1 VRGRASVGIAA
12 VLLAA
17 LPAPL
22 ALGWIYN
29 EHRAIGE
36 KGIQTLEPR
45 RRAALD
51 RIWTEARS
59 GYEERLCAL
68 SAVGSLEATPKCLD
82 LADWPA
88 IAGDHSCTPEAL
100 LETVLESDWILTVAD
115 VAWRTAER
123 IERAKNEAE
132 RRNFQALG
140 DLGLERADREYS
152 TRAGSNNAHFL
163 IPRASVEIDPVAYAH
178 AMLGRGSELNA
189 AAIYVVY
196 HLAAL
201 RRAADLSP
209 EGMSSPDR
217 AAAARQ
223 ILALESFAL
232 HFLQD
237 SFAAGHIAGSW
248 GPVAERKG
256 THDYYNEHGL
266 DASSWD
272 NQAMQLFGDGH
283 MRAED
288 LDRASHTVR
297 LSLESLLDALD
308 PASETRRRIRE
319 VSVPQTIASGAFD
332 VCKASVVPDWTPG
345 ESTTAL
351 LTPILKETPVPFRG
365 PGFASLPRFRAEI
378 GSFLG
383 LASGVAGS
391 GAGGGFTEGQSGGVQ
406 GSLDVGLRFGL
417 GLEALLGD
425 AGDGL
430 IFLQAG
436 LVNQSRSTSDCGSDC
451 PSDPL
456 VTQFVPA
463 VPARSGLN
471 FRLRLPFWVLPGD
484 LILATPILA
493 FTNPTLLKKMGIRAA
508 DGGVIAIQRRIS
520 TGIGGFQFMAGRE
533 VGVTLFGYV
542 EKDAFLAVVEAPS
555 GRTVE
560 PIAVK
565 SIQWEF
571 PLVEYRPFREYG
583 SRYTYAT
590 FLQIGAG
597 LDRPVEAVI
606 VGRPDVP
613 GPTLRTRYFGFVRI
627 FFDGRRYF

>member
-1 VRGRASVGIAA
+1 VRRAASVGIAA
-12 VLLAA
+12 ILLAA
-17 LPAPL
+17 LPSAT
-22 ALGWIYN
+22 AFAWIYS
-29 EHRAIGE
+29 EHRSIGE
-36 KGIQTLEPR
+36 KGIETLDPR
-45 RRAALD
+45 HRAALD
-51 RIWTEARS
+51 AIWAAARN
-59 GYEERLCAL
+59 GYEARLCAQT
-68 SAVGSLEATPKCLD
+68 AVGSLDAAPKCID

-88 IAGDHSCTPEAL
+88 IAGDHSCTPQAL
-100 LETVLESDWILTVAD
+100 LETVLESDWILSVAD
-115 VAWRTAER
+115 VAWRTGDR
-123 IERAKNEAE
+123 IARARNEAE

-140 DLGLERADREYS
+140 DLGLERSDREYS

-163 IPRASVEIDPVAYAH
+163 IPRAGVGIDPTAYAA
-178 AMLGRGSELNA
+178 AMLGSGSELNA

-201 RRAADLSP
+201 RRAADLPP
-209 EGMSSPDR
+209 EGSPTPDR

-223 ILALESFAL
+223 VLALESLAL

-266 DASSWD
+266 EASSWD

-288 LDRASHTVR
+288 LERASHAVR
-297 LSLESLLDALD
+297 LSLESLLDALE
-308 PASETRRRIRE
+308 PSSETRRRIRE
-319 VSVPQTIASGAFD
+319 VSVPETIASGGFD
-332 VCKASVVPDWTPG
+332 VCKASVVPAWTPP
-345 ESTTAL
+345 ESTAAM
-351 LTPILKETPVPFRG
+351 LTPILRATPVPFRG

-383 LASGVAGS
+383 LASGVAGA

-406 GSLDVGLRFGL
+406 GSLDIGLRFGI

-436 LVNQSRSTSDCGSDC
+436 LVNQSRSTSDCGSEC
-451 PSDPL
+451 PTDPL
-456 VTQFVPA
+456 VAQFVPA

-471 FRLRLPFWVLPGD
+471 FRLRLPFWVVPGD
-484 LILATPILA
+484 LVLATPILA
-493 FTNPTLLKKMGIRAA
+493 FTNPTALKKMGIRAA
-508 DGGVIAIQRRIS
+508 DGGLIPWQRRIS
-520 TGIGGFQFMAGRE
+520 TGIGGVQFMAGRE

-542 EKDAFLAVVEAPS
+542 EKDAFLAVIEGPT
-555 GRTVE
+555 GRTLE

-571 PLVEYRPFREYG
+571 PIVEYRPFREYG
-583 SRYTYAT
+583 SRYTYST

-597 LDRPVEAVI
+597 VDRPVEAVI
-606 VGRPDVP
+606 VGRPDAAAP
-613 GPTLRTRYFGFVRI
+613 ALRTRYFGFIRI